1 MVGLVGEGDI
11 WVQINILNIT
21 CNSICYGKT
30 IPRDIVFTRNID
42 VKNLGSPIFESLTE
56 IILEYQI

>member
-21 CNSICYGKT
+21 CNSIYYGKT